1 MSTDWPSKSEHIRG
15 RPLVHISE
23 DRLRL
28 AEHVHPPFICQVRGY
43 LTDVFYLVGQCENW
57 DGSERPINL
66 FFGVQNTVPLH
77 AKNKRSDFGY
87 LMQFVADLITSIDTR
102 GNKGIFKIF

>member
-1 MSTDWPSKSEHIRG
+1 MFGPVDSTQNLKFEK
-15 RPLVHISE
+15 
-23 DRLRL
+23 
-28 AEHVHPPFICQVRGY
+28 FI
-43 LTDVFYLVGQCENW
+43 FSVGQCENW

-87 LMQFVADLITSIDTR
+87 LMQFVADLVTSIDTR
-102 GNKGIFKIF
+102 GNKGIFWIFENFHPAL

>member
-1 MSTDWPSKSEHIRG
+1 MFGPEDSTQNLIFEK
-15 RPLVHISE
+15 
-23 DRLRL
+23 
-28 AEHVHPPFICQVRGY
+28 FI
-43 LTDVFYLVGQCENW
+43 FSVGQCENW

-87 LMQFVADLITSIDTR
+87 LMQFVADLVTSIDTR
-102 GNKGIFKIF
+102 GNKGIF